1 MRLNE
6 REIPDVAIAP
16 WRIVLRTPIPPLHAE
31 LWRRWVG
38 RLIHAER
45 LPERLVP
52 VLMLLLALAIAWD
65 IQHTE
70 THRHADHFHAHVES
84 ATQALDQKFQS
95 LVASVQSLAQFYS
108 ASEDI
113 GTDDFITFT
122 RPFIRREPSIQ
133 ALEWV
138 AWVSATERTT
148 FEARQRAAGHADFII
163 RELSDAGLRPAGT
176 RAEYFPVAQIE
187 PLAGNEP
194 VLGFD
199 VGSSP
204 ERLAVLERAWAR
216 GQPVASRPL
225 TLLQE
230 PDRQKGIVIFVPA
243 SRPATFAGSTP
254 DARAPIRGFATGVMR
269 LGTLVDTVMS
279 KLALDD
285 IEVTLLDPGVD
296 EEAGLLYRYTPNP
309 SPLTDAVWPLACL
322 DPCEEATL
330 NVAGLSLRLR
340 IQPAVG
346 SVPVGP
352 WPVLVALLGLGV
364 AVLVFVL
371 LRERR
376 RATSRLRRQEARLRL
391 FFDHAP
397 VALAMFD
404 RQMRYLAISRRW
416 LADFGL
422 EDSDLIG
429 RGHYETFPDIPE
441 RWREAHR
448 RALAGEVLGCDDD
461 VFVRQDGTVLRRCWE
476 LRPWYEFDGTLG
488 GIVLFTD
495 DVSPRKQAE
504 QAQAAQR
511 ETENRFRSFMDH
523 TPVLAWLKDD
533 QGRHVYANRGFE
545 QHFRLN
551 WEDWQGK
558 TDFELWPIEIAEV
571 FRRNDQQVLATGQ
584 ALETIEESV
593 DPDGQ
598 PHFWL
603 TTKFT
608 FDDQTG
614 QTFVGGIALDIT
626 ERRKIER
633 ALEER
638 ESRLQFIIANSPD
651 LIFIQDLE
659 QRYIWLSHP
668 SAPLRPEDCLGHTDR
683 DLLLPEEGA
692 RLMRIKQDVLDTGR
706 RTTIELP
713 LTLDGQRRVFDATY
727 EPWRDANGTLVG
739 LAGYVRDITERKQ
752 AEIAHQA
759 DNQRL
764 HWALQ
769 AAHGGAWDWDLST
782 DVAWWS
788 PEMYALWGVEP
799 ETKMVLDNSLSLVA
813 DQDRASLRANVERA
827 IQDGRDLQCEFRIRH
842 PQHGE
847 RWMASW
853 GRLVTDADGLSH
865 LLGLSFDITDQKR
878 MEQALKDSESRYRDL
893 VENVNSVI
901 LRLAPDGLIAFA
913 NEYALR
919 FFGYAAEEL
928 IGRPVTVLVPT
939 VDSTGQ
945 NLSAMVQEI
954 LANSERYVHHI
965 NENLCHD
972 GRRVW
977 MAWTNKA
984 LYDDRGRLIGVLA
997 VGNDITER
1005 RRLEQELDR
1014 HRRHLEALVDERTAQ
1029 LTEARARAEAANQA
1043 KSAFLANMSHEIR
1056 TPMNAVLGFCYLL
1069 EQHALDP
1076 ASADLVRK
1084 IHNAGQALL
1093 DLINDILDFSKIE
1106 AGRLELE
1113 AAPFRLSELLDTLAG
1128 IMTAAAGDK
1137 PLELILTPPEADI
1150 EGLIGDAGRLR
1161 QVLINLL
1168 GNAIKFTARGEVEL
1182 RIECLAE
1189 HDDAVELRFAVRDTG
1204 IGIDPESQERLF
1216 QPFTQAD
1223 VSTTRRFGG
1232 TGLGLSISR
1241 QLVRL
1246 MGGTLEIESQPGQG
1260 STFHFSLCLQRDPD
1274 VVDRVP
1280 PPRPPGIGA
1289 HAASPTASEQPLRGL
1304 RVLVVDDSEINQ
1316 EVASGIL
1323 AKHGAQVSV
1332 ASDGEDAL
1340 VWLDAHPEAVDIVL
1354 MDVQMPRL
1362 DGYAATRRLRQ
1373 DPRQRD
1379 LPVIALTA
1387 GAFQSMQEA
1396 AREAGMNDFIAKPF
1410 DVAELIACIRQWT
1423 GRQSEPVVMTPA
1435 PGDIDPS
1442 DPALQGTDPDALIA
1456 QGIDLRT
1463 ALERWECLST
1473 YRDFLHK
1480 FAHAHA
1486 ETGTAIAHACRM
1498 GALDEAAALAHTL
1511 SGVAANL
1518 ALPRVAGF
1526 AGQIEQTQR
1535 AGHPPAEEEL
1545 YALQQALTTVC
1556 QAVRTWN
1563 DDRPHTTRHPAP
1575 LDREALE
1582 RLCATLIT
1590 DIEAQHLTA
1599 AEAGL
1604 EHLRAALDGE
1614 ALTTLDALQRSL
1626 GDFDFR
1632 RAESLARTLNH
1643 ELGFTPPE

>member
-1 MRLNE
+1 MS
-6 REIPDVAIAP
+6 ASAS
-16 WRIVLRTPIPPLHAE
+16 RTPASAGR
-31 LWRRWVG
+31 WRRWIG
-38 RLIHAER
+38 DLIHTER

-52 VLMLLLALAIAWD
+52 VLTLLATLVVARD

-70 THRHADHFHAHVES
+70 ADRHADHFHDHVES
-84 ATQALDQKFQS
+84 ATQTLDQNFRS
-95 LVASVQSLAQFYS
+95 LVASVQALAQFYN
-108 ASEDI
+108 ASEDVSA
-113 GTDDFITFT
+113 DEFAAFT
-122 RPFIRREPSIQ
+122 RPFIERQPSIQ

-138 AWVSATERTT
+138 AWVPDAERSA
-148 FEARQRAAGHADFII
+148 FEARQRAAGQANFRI
-163 RELSDAGLRPAGT
+163 RERSDAGLRPAGT
-176 RAEYFPVAQIE
+176 RAEYFPVTQIE

-204 ERLAVLERAWAR
+204 ERLAVLEQAWAS
-216 GQPVASRPL
+216 GQAVASPPL

-230 PDRQKGIVIFVPA
+230 PDRQTGIVIFVPTG
-243 SRPATFAGSTP
+243 RPAVPTP
-254 DARAPIRGFATGVMR
+254 SASESRAPARGFATGVIR
-269 LGTLVDTVMS
+269 LGTLVDSVMS

-285 IEVTLLDPGVD
+285 MDVTLLDA
-296 EEAGLLYRYTPNP
+296 EAGLLYRHTPNP
-309 SPLTDAVWPLACL
+309 SALTDGNGPSVCHDL
-322 DPCEEATL
+322 CEEVTL
-330 NVAGLSLRLR
+330 NVAGLTLRLR
-340 IQPAVG
+340 IQPAFG
-346 SVPVGP
+346 SVSIGLWPILVG
-352 WPVLVALLGLGV
+352 LLGLG
-364 AVLVFVL
+364 AAALMFVL

-422 EDSDLIG
+422 EDRDLIG
-429 RGHYETFPDIPE
+429 HGHYETFPDIPE

-461 VFVRQDGTVLRRCWE
+461 VFVRQDGTVLHRCWE

-488 GIVLFTD
+488 GILLFTD

-511 ETENRFRSFMDH
+511 ETEDRFRSFMDH

-533 QGRHVYANRGFE
+533 QGRHIYTNLGFE
-545 QHFRLN
+545 RHFRLN
-551 WEDWQGK
+551 REDWQGK

-571 FRRNDQQVLATGQ
+571 FRRNDQRVLATGQ
-584 ALETIEESV
+584 TLETVEESV

-598 PHFWL
+598 PNFWL
-603 TTKFT
+603 TTKFV
-608 FDDQTG
+608 FDDWTG
-614 QTFVGGIALDIT
+614 QTFIGGIALDIT
-626 ERRKIER
+626 ERRKMER

-638 ESRLQFIIANSPD
+638 ESRLQFIIDNSPD
-651 LIFIQDLE
+651 WIFIQDLAL
-659 QRYIWLSHP
+659 RYIWISHP
-668 SAPLRPEDCLGHTDR
+668 SAPLTPEDCLGHTDR
-683 DLLLPEEGA
+683 DLLLPEEES
-692 RLMRIKQDVLDTGR
+692 RLTQIKQDVLNSGR

-713 LTLDGQRRVFDATY
+713 LTLKGRRLVFDATY
-727 EPWRDANGTLVG
+727 EPWRDANGNLVG
-739 LAGYVRDITERKQ
+739 LAGYVRDITDRKQ
-752 AEIAHQA
+752 AEIAHRA

-782 DVAWWS
+782 GLAWWS
-788 PEMYALWGVEP
+788 PEMYTLWGVEP
-799 ETKMVLDNSLSLVA
+799 GTKMVLDNSLSLVA
-813 DQDRASLRANVERA
+813 DQDRASLRAGVERA
-827 IQDGRDLQCEFRIRH
+827 IQDGRDLQSEFRIRH

-901 LRLAPDGLIAFA
+901 LRFDPDGLIIFA

-928 IGRPVTVLVPT
+928 IGRPVTVILPA

-945 NLSAMVQEI
+945 DLSSMVQDI
-954 LANSERYVHHI
+954 LENSEQYVQNI
-965 NENLCHD
+965 NENLCRD

-984 LYDDRGRLIGVLA
+984 LHDDQGRLVGMLT

-1029 LTEARARAEAANQA
+1029 LTEAHARAEAANQA

-1056 TPMNAVLGFCYLL
+1056 TPMNAVLGFCHLL
-1069 EQHALDP
+1069 EQRTLDP
-1076 ASADLVRK
+1076 SSADLVRK

-1113 AAPFRLSELLDTLAG
+1113 EAPFRLSELLDTLAG
-1128 IMTAAAGDK
+1128 IMTAAVGDK
-1137 PLELILTPPEADI
+1137 PLELILSPPEADI

-1168 GNAIKFTARGEVEL
+1168 GNAIKFTERGEVEL
-1182 RIECLAE
+1182 RIECVAE
-1189 HDDAVELRFAVRDTG
+1189 HDEAVELHFAVRDTG
-1204 IGIDPESQERLF
+1204 IGIDPESRERLF
-1216 QPFTQAD
+1216 RPFTQAD
-1223 VSTTRRFGG
+1223 ISTTRRFGG
-1232 TGLGLSISR
+1232 TGLGLSISQ

-1246 MGGTLEIESQPGQG
+1246 MGGTLEVDSHPGQG
-1260 STFHFSLCLQRDPD
+1260 STFHFSLSLRRDPTAPPVEPLPRYLATD
-1274 VVDRVP
+1274 VRAAQP
-1280 PPRPPGIGA
+1280 PE
-1289 HAASPTASEQPLRGL
+1289 SEHPLQGL

-1323 AKHGAQVSV
+1323 AGYGAQVSV
-1332 ASDGEDAL
+1332 ADDGEDAL
-1340 VWLDAHPEAVDIVL
+1340 AWLDAHPDAVDIVL

-1373 DPRQRD
+1373 DRRWRD

-1410 DVAELIACIRQWT
+1410 DVAQLVACIRHWT
-1423 GRQSEPVVMTPA
+1423 GRQPAPVVMA
-1435 PGDIDPS
+1435 PSSGDIDPS
-1442 DPALQGTDPDALIA
+1442 DPALQGTDPDVLIA
-1456 QGIDLRT
+1456 QGIDLPA
-1463 ALERWECLST
+1463 ALGRWERLTT
-1473 YRDFLHK
+1473 YRNFLDT
-1480 FAHAHA
+1480 FARTHA
-1486 ETGTAIAHACRM
+1486 ETGTAIARACRM

-1526 AGQIEQTQR
+1526 AGQLEQTLR
-1535 AGHPPAEEEL
+1535 AGRGPAEEEL
-1545 YALQQALTTVC
+1545 YALQQALNTVC
-1556 QAVRTWN
+1556 QAVRIWK
-1563 DDRPHTTRHPAP
+1563 DDRPHATRHPAP

-1582 RLCATLIT
+1582 QLCATLIT

-1604 EHLRAALDGE
+1604 ERLRAALDGE